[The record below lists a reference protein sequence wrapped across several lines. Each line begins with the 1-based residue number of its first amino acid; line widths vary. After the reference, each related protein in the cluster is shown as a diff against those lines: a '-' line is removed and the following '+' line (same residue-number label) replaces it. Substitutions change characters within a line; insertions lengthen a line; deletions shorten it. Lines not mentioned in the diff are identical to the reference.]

1 MPTTEPLETLK
12 VPYMV
17 RNPMKWGFLW
27 LKGVYLY
34 GKGKCQPWRAREKEK
49 GGNSGEN
56 IEEYL

>member
-27 LKGVYLY
+27 LKRVYLC
-34 GKGKCQPWRAREKEK
+34 GKSKYQPGGAEEKEK
-49 GGNSGEN
+49 
-56 IEEYL
+56 Y